1 MGEITPSIYEQWRW
15 QPQIRLTELGLKPKP
30 VKLIQWAWEL
40 ATENV
45 SRAAQTEESR
55 ATCQCQSIRF
65 WNTELHACTL
75 YVSLTATCIIFINK
89 TAVQEGIKKQVWSWW
104 TITTCYTGDRWPV
117 TGDQVKPMHHFIEE
131 THGLNTPLP
140 FSLCLLLFGFV
151 NGVWQTISNHRFCV
165 CLARGNKKEDAS
177 RYRRE
182 ERRQLLSDTDI

>member
-1 MGEITPSIYEQWRW
+1 MGLRTRNWECIEGSPNWRIKSHMSMSKHSFLKHRVARLHLVCFPHSNLHYLHQWNSCSR
-15 QPQIRLTELGLKPKP
+15 RNKKTGM
-30 VKLIQWAWEL
+30 KLVNHHHL
-40 ATENV
+40 
-45 SRAAQTEESR
+45 
-55 ATCQCQSIRF
+55 
-65 WNTELHACTL
+65 LH
-75 YVSLTATCIIFINK
+75 
-89 TAVQEGIKKQVWSWW
+89 
-104 TITTCYTGDRWPV
+104 RWPV

>member
-15 QPQIRLTELGLKPKP
+15 QPQIRLTELGLKPKQE
-30 VKLIQWAWEL
+30 KLIQWAWEL

-55 ATCQCQSIRF
+55 ATCQCQSIHF
-65 WNTELHACTL
+65 WSTKLHLVCFPHSNL
-75 YVSLTATCIIFINK
+75 HYLHQWNSCSRRNK
-89 TAVQEGIKKQVWSWW
+89 K
-104 TITTCYTGDRWPV
+104 TGMKLVNHHHLLHRWPV